1 MYKIPARGSAGFGN
15 ECLKTTHTWSI
26 MVIQVVVGAFE
37 ISTAHMN
44 LLTWEETPAK
54 ERYQM
59 SVGFVTQLCL
69 TLCDPVECNLPGSS
83 VY

>member
-1 MYKIPARGSAGFGN
+1 
-15 ECLKTTHTWSI
+15 

-83 VY
+83 VHGIFQAKIVSHNTLCVQGVDCGILEN